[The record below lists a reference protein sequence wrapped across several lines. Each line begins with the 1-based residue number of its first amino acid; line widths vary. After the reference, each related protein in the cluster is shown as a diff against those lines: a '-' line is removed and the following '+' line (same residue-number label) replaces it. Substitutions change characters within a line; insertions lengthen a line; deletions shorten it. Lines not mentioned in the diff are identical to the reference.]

1 MNLALITAKQVVV
14 LFILI
19 MSGFVCV
26 KTKAVKIEGKKA
38 FSDLLLYLVV
48 PAMIIHSYIM
58 DFNEEILT
66 NLVRSLVLSTI
77 LMIIG
82 IVVTLVITMKVTSK
96 DLPILRFACMFSN
109 AAYMGFPLIQALF
122 GSEGLLYASVYV
134 TIFNILLW
142 TVGYAMVSRKVNAKE
157 VLHTIL
163 TTPVIISV
171 VIGLIIY
178 LCRIPVPSV
187 IEQLLNIIGNMNTPL
202 SMFITGMLIASGD
215 VRSMLKNREI
225 MMVIAI
231 RMFLIPAISFAVFA
245 LLGVKGMVPEVVLL
259 LQACPSA
266 AITSV
271 FAVQFEYN
279 EETAAGSVVLT
290 TLLSI
295 ITLPACA
302 MLLTMMMR

>member
-1 MNLALITAKQVVV
+1 
-14 LFILI
+14 
-19 MSGFVCV
+19 
-26 KTKAVKIEGKKA
+26 
-38 FSDLLLYLVV
+38 
-48 PAMIIHSYIM
+48 
-58 DFNEEILT
+58 
-66 NLVRSLVLSTI
+66 
-77 LMIIG
+77 
-82 IVVTLVITMKVTSK
+82 
-96 DLPILRFACMFSN
+96 
-109 AAYMGFPLIQALF
+109 
-122 GSEGLLYASVYV
+122 
-134 TIFNILLW
+134 
-142 TVGYAMVSRKVNAKE
+142 MVSRKVNAKE

-187 IEQLLNIIGNMNTPL
+187 IEQPLNIIGNMNTPL

-231 RMFLIPAISFAVFA
+231 RMLLIPAISFAVFA

>member
-82 IVVTLVITMKVTSK
+82 IVVTLVITMKV
-96 DLPILRFACMFSN
+96 LRFACMFSN

-187 IEQLLNIIGNMNTPL
+187 IEQPLNIIGNMNTPL

-302 MLLTMMMR
+302 MLLTMMMQ